1 MPSPNVITLPGK
13 VQQQEPFL
21 QQFVSPFL
29 SKMIDY
35 SSTGVKKKEDVFR
48 ESVMETECRHLF
60 NK

>member
-21 QQFVSPFL
+21 QQFVPPFM

-35 SSTGVKKKEDVFR
+35 SSTGVKKKKTFLEKV
-48 ESVMETECRHLF
+48 
-60 NK
+60 